1 MSNNLKKR
9 GGYYSYGIAE
19 YNSKRYIRPYS
30 DYRLAVLCSLNNKPI
45 RDKMERYL
53 LRSEYGSKY

>member
-1 MSNNLKKR
+1 MSKHKTEYR
-9 GGYYSYGIAE
+9 MRIATE
-19 YNSKRYIRPYS
+19 SECNSKRYIRPYS